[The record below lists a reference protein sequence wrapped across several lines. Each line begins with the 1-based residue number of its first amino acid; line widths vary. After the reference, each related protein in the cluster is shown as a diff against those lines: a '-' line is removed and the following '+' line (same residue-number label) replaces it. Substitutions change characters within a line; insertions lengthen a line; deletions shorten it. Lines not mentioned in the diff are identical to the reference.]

1 MKELFYVFVGG
12 GTGSILRFCVSM
24 LWKHISLHPRFEN
37 MIFPWPT
44 FIVNILG
51 CFLISLF
58 YQYSERWGLSSETR
72 LLLTTGLCGGLTTFS
87 TFSYEGLTLLRQGYY
102 GICAVYVIASIAL
115 GLAVAMAVAKA

>member
-102 GICAVYVIASIAL
+102 GTYAVYIIASIAL